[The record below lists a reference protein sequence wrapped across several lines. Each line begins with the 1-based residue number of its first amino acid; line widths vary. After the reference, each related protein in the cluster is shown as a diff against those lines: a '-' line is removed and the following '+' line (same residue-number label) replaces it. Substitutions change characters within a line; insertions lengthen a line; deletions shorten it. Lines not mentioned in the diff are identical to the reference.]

1 MVFLKLK
8 RPQRGDQSENDTA
21 GTFAVKSC
29 ILFSLLALGSHEKP
43 RLSKIFLTTELRVC

>member
-8 RPQRGDQSENDTA
+8 KPQKGGQSENDTA
-21 GTFAVKSC
+21 GAFAVKSC
-29 ILFSLLALGSHEKP
+29 ILFFLLALGSHEKP